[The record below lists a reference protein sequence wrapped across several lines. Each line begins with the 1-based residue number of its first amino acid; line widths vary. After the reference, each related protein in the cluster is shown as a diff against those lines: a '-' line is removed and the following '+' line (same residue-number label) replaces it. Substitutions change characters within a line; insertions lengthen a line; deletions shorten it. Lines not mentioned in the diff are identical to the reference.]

1 MLVPAIGERTWYVI
15 FVIWV
20 LGVLSAICDKER
32 SVLDNF
38 KEKYKGVF
46 TTENLDYLL
55 DESVFQIDAVA
66 IATPAATHYDLA
78 KKCLLAGKHLFVEK
92 SLALTGEEGQ
102 DLIEIAEKNHLI
114 LVVGHILQYHS
125 AVIKLKELI
134 ANGELGKIQY
144 LYSNRLN
151 IGKIRAE
158 ENILWSFA
166 PHDISVILMLLREI
180 PESVCATGEAYLQQK
195 IPDTTLTTL
204 DFPSGVKAHIFVSWL
219 HPFKEQKL
227 VVVGDK
233 KMAVFDDIS
242 DEKLMLYP
250 HRIEWL
256 NRIPIAAKAEAE
268 VVKVKIDEPL
278 KAECTHFRDCVANGQ
293 QPITDGREGLRVLQ
307 VLQASQ
313 RSLNEN
319 GRKISLDQRAIPIPK
334 RQESVSSEAT
344 MNNARPVASENGT
357 GARPVEGKAYST
369 GVYPVKQPA
378 GLPDEDRGFTG
389 EQRAR
394 SYFVHESAYVDEGVE
409 IGVGTKV
416 WHFSHILSGS
426 RIGKNCNIGQNVVV
440 GPDVNIGNG
449 FKVQNNVSVYKGV
462 TLEDEVFCGPS
473 MVFTNVYNPRGAISR
488 MGELRPTLIKKG
500 ATIGA
505 NATIIC
511 GITIGNSAFIGT
523 GTVVLTDVP
532 NYALM
537 VGNPAK
543 QKGWMCACGI
553 QIVFKGNRAKCMAC
567 KRKYKKLGPEKVVEE

>member
-1 MLVPAIGERTWYVI
+1 MTKIAVVGSGYWGKNLVRN
-15 FVIWV
+15 FND
-20 LGVLSAICDKER
+20 LGALIAICDKDS

-38 KEKYKGVF
+38 KEKYEGIS

-55 DESVFQIDAVA
+55 DKSLFQIDAVV
-66 IATPAATHYDLA
+66 IAAPAATHYDLA
-78 KKCLLAGKHLFVEK
+78 KRCLLAGKHVFVEK
-92 SLALTGEEGQ
+92 PLALTGEEGQ
-102 DLIEIAEKNHLI
+102 NLIEIAEKNHLT
-114 LVVGHILQYHS
+114 LMVGHILQYHG

-134 ANGELGKIQY
+134 ATGELGKIQY

-151 IGKIRAE
+151 IGKIRTE

-166 PHDISVILMLLREI
+166 PHDISVILMLLREM
-180 PESVCATGEAYLQQK
+180 PESVCAAGGAYLQQK

-268 VVKVKIDEPL
+268 VVKVETVEPL
-278 KAECTHFRDCVANGQ
+278 KAECKHFIDCVANGQ

-319 GRKISLDQRAIPIPK
+319 GRKISLDQSAIPIPK
-334 RQESVSSEAT
+334 RQQSVSSEAA
-344 MNNARPVASENGT
+344 MNYARPVASENGT
-357 GARPVEGKAYST
+357 GARPVELAHQEHPKGDS
-369 GVYPVKQPA
+369 
-378 GLPDEDRGFTG
+378 TG
-389 EQRAR
+389 EQKAK

-426 RIGKNCNIGQNVVV
+426 RIGKSCNIGQNVVI
-440 GPDVNIGNG
+440 GPDVTIGNG
-449 FKVQNNVSVYKGV
+449 CKIQNNVSVYKGV

-473 MVFTNVYNPRGAISR
+473 MVFTNVYNPRGAIRR
-488 MGELRPTLIKKG
+488 MGELRPTLVKKG

-511 GITIGNSAFIGT
+511 GITIGTSAFIGT

-532 NYALM
+532 DYALM

-543 QKGWMCACGI
+543 QKGWMCSCGI
-553 QIVFKGNRAKCMAC
+553 QLVFKGNSAKCMAC
-567 KRKYKKLGPEKVVEE
+567 KRKYKKIGTKKIIEA